1 MLTKIKAVIIII
13 ATMQNIVFGFTTP
26 TVQIYFMSLVNASTL
41 SIANILDAG
50 LAGTIIVF

>member
-50 LAGTIIVF
+50 LAELLIVF

>member
-26 TVQIYFMSLVNASTL
+26 TVQSVMVAIN
-41 SIANILDAG
+41 SIAELYAFYRLRDIKG
-50 LAGTIIVF
+50 VV